1 MTRGWSVNVIMG
13 AIAFCVLLL
22 TLLLF
27 AFRRYNAGKMPR
39 PRQRIKAGPPD
50 ARAETEP
57 VSLAAG
63 AHDQVLRDL
72 QIAQAVL
79 ADEIRALAEVLVQ
92 REITA
97 QASSGMRE
105 QLGHLAAIYEQA
117 AQHIDP
123 FISAVQQLRPT
134 VALLGPFAAEAGV
147 AEIMAEYEGLAG
159 IGGGLRENSASMRL
173 LENSSELARQ
183 AAVDFRA
190 GIIPAHEY
198 LRAVYTSAAPAC
210 ENLPSITEE
219 QTRMAELT
227 GSAEERLLNWIDS
240 VSELRNMAVAGAHAE
255 VRDACSRLIAH
266 ADEIIE
272 AWNIKLIDVTVGST
286 LYDSR
291 LHDLGGT
298 LPRSDVRPE
307 TIIGVRRLGH
317 KRNGIM
323 VRRPVVLV
331 AAASA
336 AV

>member
-1 MTRGWSVNVIMG
+1 MTRGWNVNAIIG
-13 AIAFCVLLL
+13 AIAVSVLLVL
-22 TLLLF
+22 TALLF
-27 AFRRYNAGKMPR
+27 VFRRYNAGKTLW
-39 PRQRIKAGPPD
+39 RQRIEAGPPD
-50 ARAETEP
+50 ARAEAGP
-57 VSLAAG
+57 VSLTAG
-63 AHDQVLRDL
+63 AHDQVLGDL

-97 QASSGMRE
+97 QAGSGMHE

-117 AQHIDP
+117 AQNIDP

-134 VALLGPFAAEAGV
+134 VALLGPFAAEARV
-147 AEIMAEYEGLAG
+147 AEIIGEYERLAR
-159 IGGGLRENSASMRL
+159 IGDSLRENSASVRR

-183 AAVDFRA
+183 AAADFRA
-190 GIIPAHEY
+190 GNIPAHEY
-198 LRAVYTSAAPAC
+198 LRAVYTNAAPAC
-210 ENLPSITEE
+210 ENPPSITEE
-219 QTRMAELT
+219 QARVAELT

-240 VSELRNMAVAGAHAE
+240 VSELRNMAVAGAHGE

-272 AWNIKLIDVTVGST
+272 VWNIKLIDVTVGST

-317 KRNGIM
+317 KRNGII